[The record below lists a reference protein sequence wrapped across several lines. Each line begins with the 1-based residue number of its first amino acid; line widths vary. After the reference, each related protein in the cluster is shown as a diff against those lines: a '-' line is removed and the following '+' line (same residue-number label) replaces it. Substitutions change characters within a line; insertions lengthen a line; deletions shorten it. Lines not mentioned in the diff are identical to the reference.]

1 MRERTIGLGILRSLI
16 LSLVAVI
23 PLALAAHAGQD
34 SINSGS
40 REVRLDHGVIFDGRV
55 LPAGVYSL
63 SWDGTKS
70 SDTVEVKL
78 YNGHQVVATALGRLV
93 DRDAT
98 SPYNSIVFNR
108 TGSGDRELAEIRF
121 AGSVA
126 VISLADGAAAATA
139 AAR

>member
-1 MRERTIGLGILRSLI
+1 MHERTIGLGILRSFI
-16 LSLVAVI
+16 LSLVAVL

-40 REVRLDHGVIFDGRV
+40 REVRLDHGVLFDGRV

-63 SWDGTKS
+63 SWDGTKA
-70 SDTVEVKL
+70 SDTIEVKL
-78 YNGHQVVATALGRLV
+78 YNGHQVVATALGHIV
-93 DRDAT
+93 DRDAA

-121 AGSVA
+121 AGSEA
-126 VISLADGAAAATA
+126 AISLAEGAVTA
-139 AAR
+139 AR

>member
-78 YNGHQVVATALGRLV
+78 YNGHQVVATALGRLE

-121 AGSVA
+121 AGSEA
-126 VISLADGAAAATA
+126 VISLADGAGAATA